1 MVGHVEKMFNNLK
14 LMGAVGAI
22 IGGAF
27 GASSAMTLS
36 VVYRMGNTTGDWSGL
51 CTSYS
56 GLTPDQFLQAD
67 ADDPRNL
74 LTICQP
80 YEAYNW
86 FVIAPAALTA
96 ALAGAFIVLLGVG
109 ILRKVYRT

>member
-1 MVGHVEKMFNNLK
+1 MVGNMEKMFNNSK

-22 IGGAF
+22 IGGVF
-27 GASSAMTLS
+27 GAALAMTQF
-36 VVYRMGNTTGDWSGL
+36 VVYQIGNTTGDWSNL

-67 ADDPRNL
+67 ADDPRKL
-74 LTICQP
+74 IAICDP

-86 FVIAPAALTA
+86 FVVAPAALTA
-96 ALAGAFIVLLGVG
+96 ALVGAFIVLLGVG
-109 ILRKVYRT
+109 ILRKVYR